1 MYGISDYKYPTQC
14 TPEAAC
20 MQMDERDEFNCTGS
34 NICVFYPADRYLQL
48 CQEIQSNLTQIH
60 ITCVN
65 IAHLKKYFIQ
75 KNKKW
80 DPKEFE
86 LKIKHQT
93 PSQQLP
99 ANMWPSP
106 SSNADNSNLLPN
118 SEMTAS
124 NTEQEGGGGGGG
136 SNSIGNKKASVNNIK
151 PNYTTTGAILK
162 NNSENRSNSII
173 LEQSTSSICL
183 FIIYIF
189 V

>member
-14 TPEAAC
+14 TPETAC

-48 CQEIQSNLTQIH
+48 CQDLQSNLTQIH

-80 DPKEFE
+80 DQKEFE
-86 LKIKHQT
+86 LKIKQQM
-93 PSQQLP
+93 PSQLP
-99 ANMWPSP
+99 VNMWPTS
-106 SSNADNSNLLPN
+106 SSNANESPN
-118 SEMTAS
+118 NEMTAS
-124 NTEQEGGGGGGG
+124 NMEQE
-136 SNSIGNKKASVNNIK
+136 SSASLSGNKKANMNSIK
-151 PNYTTTGAILK
+151 PNYTTTNAILK
-162 NNSENRSNSII
+162 NNSDNRLNSII

-183 FIIYIF
+183 VFFISIF
-189 V
+189 LSTNRISML